1 VDCAVSAADAART
14 GGPVRGSYTRQ
25 VKDCLAVI
33 AGLTGNPDR
42 QAAEREAVLTLSVL
56 VGAISMARAVDDPEL
71 SEQIMANAAAALKQC
86 ILN

>member
-1 VDCAVSAADAART
+1 M
-14 GGPVRGSYTRQ
+14 
-25 VKDCLAVI
+25 L
-33 AGLTGNPDR
+33 AGLTGSPDR

-56 VGAISMARAVDDPEL
+56 VGAISIARAIDDPGL